1 MQRYL
6 LQVQPVPP
14 VVVHSHGMI
23 LDKKSIHIKLLSN
36 THSAFR
42 IKLLEKQLSMQEVFE
57 ECAHRIVT
65 NDPVFVELLN
75 EIVENK
81 KQKHLKQLYSSD
93 ADSIYDAIGDDSPLK
108 E

>member
-1 MQRYL
+1 MYLHL
-6 LQVQPVPP
+6 LQEQL
-14 VVVHSHGMI
+14 VHILLRKHFKMI
-23 LDKKSIHIKLLSN
+23 PDKKSIHIKLLSN

-65 NDPVFVELLN
+65 NDPIFVELLN
-75 EIVENK
+75 EIIENK

-93 ADSIYDAIGDDSPLK
+93 ADSIYDVIGDDSPLK